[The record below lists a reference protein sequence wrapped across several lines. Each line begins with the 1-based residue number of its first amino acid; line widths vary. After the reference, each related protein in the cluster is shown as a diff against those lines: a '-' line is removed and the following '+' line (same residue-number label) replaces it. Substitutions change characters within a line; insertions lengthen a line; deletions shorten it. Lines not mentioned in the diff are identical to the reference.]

1 MLCRCN
7 YVGVPVESVEH
18 NGKGCA
24 CCDLL
29 KCTERNGFMNYITVS
44 EAAQKWGV
52 SKSLVWRHLAHNRIP
67 RAKCNDG
74 IWSIPENAMKAQK
87 LPNTP
92 VETEE
97 LCALAPK
104 LANQKK
110 KRNYHGL
117 YE

>member
-1 MLCRCN
+1 
-7 YVGVPVESVEH
+7 
-18 NGKGCA
+18 
-24 CCDLL
+24 
-29 KCTERNGFMNYITVS
+29 MNYITVS